1 MLLLVASSS
10 AIWDLVRAF
19 AIIQSVCFWLLIIVV
34 DRRIKAAQ
42 EPRAKKKPY
51 FY

>member
-19 AIIQSVCFWLLIIVV
+19 AIIQLVYLLMVVV
-34 DRRIKAAQ
+34 DRCIKDGQ
-42 EPRAKKKPY
+42 EPLAKIKTC